1 MARRCW
7 KFVRPA
13 AQFAEESRLDSKP
26 EGGTILQPVVPAIFS
41 VRLQCFSKI
50 SDEYENL
57 DVPAHLSWRLEVPGS
72 REVMPGAEYI
82 ALSSQLT
89 KVVRVISVGTSV
101 ALNRSS
107 VCVQR
112 IDKKKRE

>member
-1 MARRCW
+1 MVRRCW
-7 KFVRPA
+7 KLVRPA
-13 AQFAEESRLDSKP
+13 APFAEESRLDSEP
-26 EGGTILQPVVPAIFS
+26 DGGTILPPAVPAIFS
-41 VRLQCFSKI
+41 VTLQCFSKI

-57 DVPAHLSWRLEVPGS
+57 DVPAHLSWRLEVLGS

-82 ALSSQLT
+82 ALSSQPT
-89 KVVRVISVGTSV
+89 KVVRLNSVGTSV

-112 IDKKKRE
+112 IDTKKRE